1 MKLDSFTADGRLFL
15 ALSKRSTE
23 QSCIDFTTLFKQGEF
38 PKGVHI
44 IREGEAFLI
53 LFSPTG
59 RILASFHAGPG
70 SVLGIPAV
78 VGLGAPYTLTAVA
91 RKGSSVGFIE
101 TKEFLDLLAAD
112 PSLYPLVINL
122 LSAEVRAA
130 RSTLAG
136 QGVTVRFE
144 SRETA

>member
-1 MKLDSFTADGRLFL
+1 MKLDSFTADGRLLL
-15 ALSKRSTE
+15 ALAERSTE

-38 PKGVHI
+38 PKGLHI

-53 LFSPTG
+53 LCSPTG

-78 VGLGAPYTLTAVA
+78 VGLGEPYTLTAVA
-91 RKGSSVGFIE
+91 RKGSCVGFIE
-101 TKEFLDLLAAD
+101 TEEFLDLLTAD
-112 PSLYPLVINL
+112 PSLYPLVLNL

-130 RSTLAG
+130 RLTLAG
-136 QGVTVRFE
+136 PGITTSFE
-144 SRETA
+144 PRATA